1 MLLVEPIKAGS
12 PETLVKAPTPEDLER
27 AGEIRFEFFRSSGP
41 GGQNVNKVA
50 SAARLR
56 WDVLGSRLLPD
67 PIKPRLARL
76 AGKRMTARGVL
87 VIEAQ
92 RFRTQERNR
101 EDALERLAAL
111 LRRASTPP
119 RARRAT
125 KPSRQSKERRLEAK
139 RRRSRLKGHRQR
151 KVPAED

>member
-1 MLLVEPIKAGS
+1 VEPIKAGS

-50 SAARLR
+50 TAARLR

-67 PIKPRLARL
+67 PIQPRLARL

-101 EDALERLAAL
+101 VDALE
-111 LRRASTPP
+111 
-119 RARRAT
+119 
-125 KPSRQSKERRLEAK
+125 RLEAK

-151 KVPAED
+151 KVPPED